1 MKQGERDT
9 DLFFG
14 VLFQM
19 ELFQT
24 SFWCKDAEWGQ
35 EELKSSML
43 KGTRLINSLLEK
55 SKLTKAKSVLTDKE
69 KNTLVSA
76 IEYLTEAFSFGT
88 IKIRKEQLPL
98 LICLAEVAQNE
109 EILPEVFK
117 EWWEIVVD
125 VE

>member
-14 VLFQM
+14 ELFQM